1 MKWVRQRCQLDPAN
15 TAAMAFFS
23 PPAFAGAGF
32 GEPEVDSSTPL
43 RPRVVNDLRKASQKR
58 MAQKTLH
65 HFSQMKAPSRE
76 SRRRQALN
84 LPWPTFV
91 RGRRSGSAWP
101 GGLRFWRRGYSEH
114 RILLVAGLPLYCIA
128 PRQLRILPLL
138 DEGDS
143 IPIRI
148 SDDRFSTIPA
158 TDGSSVL
165 AYTMVPWRL
174 SHLGTG
180 TRFIVADSIRNLW
193 QKDQAAV
200 MPHRMLEQ
208 TTSRN
213 GDWANHDGYQ

>member
-1 MKWVRQRCQLDPAN
+1 M
-15 TAAMAFFS
+15 
-23 PPAFAGAGF
+23 
-32 GEPEVDSSTPL
+32 
-43 RPRVVNDLRKASQKR
+43 VNDLRKASQKR